1 MTTDQPR
8 PRAPWWARFTAA
20 LRYVA
25 RMQPTVVL
33 AIFRALL
40 AVLGT
45 FGLANL
51 DVVDIRGTAI
61 ILALY
66 GLVEVVTTAVNWRA
80 VTPNPAV
87 VERIDSG
94 QVVAG
99 QGSELPTGMVIR
111 TAGSLGDS
119 TIYPQ

>member
-1 MTTDQPR
+1 MTTDLPQKP
-8 PRAPWWARFTAA
+8 APWWARFAA
-20 LRYVA
+20 AIRYVA

-33 AIFRALL
+33 AVFRALL
-40 AVLGT
+40 VVLGT
-45 FGLANL
+45 FGLDNL
-51 DVVDIRGTAI
+51 DVVDTRGTAI

-66 GLVEVVTTAVNWRA
+66 GLVEVITSAVNWHK